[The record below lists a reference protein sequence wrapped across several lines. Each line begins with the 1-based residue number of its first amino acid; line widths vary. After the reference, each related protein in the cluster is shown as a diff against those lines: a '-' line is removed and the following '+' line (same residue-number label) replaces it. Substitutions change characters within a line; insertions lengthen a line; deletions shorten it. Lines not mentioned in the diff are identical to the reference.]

1 MSHFLPI
8 SACEPIHFLLTVGV
22 KKKVKTCRHNPATRC
37 NAVSR
42 QCFPNQLQAR
52 PTSETCRVWCLFPCP
67 QWIDVWGSAVHRLHH
82 PMTSYPQQWKPD
94 LRNALRLC
102 FPFSSFFPPPPDT
115 FSLNVGYMQLTHK
128 RQKWSS
134 LNPMLQS
141 INSPTSASFQL
152 MLQPLSHKRSPH
164 PQFYY
169 NLTKIRQPLAKP
181 QWKASW
187 ESALGTQ
194 EGWKCLSC
202 GLVTTLL
209 GWRPSWQRHWLVTDR
224 AGSG

>member
-1 MSHFLPI
+1 MFSESITGQADKWNMSSLMSVSMSSVNRCMGVCCAQITSSNDIVPTAMKAWPEECPPLVFSFLFFLP
-8 SACEPIHFLLTVGV
+8 P
-22 KKKVKTCRHNPATRC
+22 
-37 NAVSR
+37 
-42 QCFPNQLQAR
+42 PN
-52 PTSETCRVWCLFPCP
+52 
-67 QWIDVWGSAVHRLHH
+67 
-82 PMTSYPQQWKPD
+82 
-94 LRNALRLC
+94 
-102 FPFSSFFPPPPDT
+102 T

-209 GWRPSWQRHWLVTDR
+209 GWRPSWQRRWLVTDR